1 MKNKNAGKRAST
13 ALLIVAC
20 CILVLLISG
29 IPSSRKANKQNCIPV
44 TGLVTSIKTGSPGW
58 IIHLKNNPHI
68 FYISSKTNTGLSLQQ
83 LEKDIAGKNVQLYTL
98 HSWSP
103 LDPFSSMQQ
112 VHRLQI
118 GDQVLF
124 SEF

>member
-1 MKNKNAGKRAST
+1 MKNKKASKSGST

-29 IPSSRKANKQNCIPV
+29 IPSSRKASKQNCIPV
-44 TGLVTSIKTGSPGW
+44 TGMVTTVKTGSPGW
-58 IIHLKNNPHI
+58 IIHLKDNPKI
-68 FYISSKTNTGLSLQQ
+68 FYISSKSNTGLSLKQ
-83 LEKDIAGKNVQLYTL
+83 LEKDISGKTVALYTL
-98 HSWSP
+98 HNWSP

-112 VHRLQI
+112 IHRLQI
-118 GDQVLF
+118 GDQVVF